1 MASNQGNGVENSG
14 AKKKRAVLIVLDSVG
29 IGEAPD
35 AADFG
40 DAGADTL
47 GHIAQAN
54 PGFAMPNMRS
64 LGLGNIEGVS
74 AIESV
79 DESCANFG
87 RMQEIAPGKD
97 TTSGHWEFAG
107 VLMDKPFL
115 TFPDGFPDD
124 IISEFCAKIG
134 VDGVLGNCPE
144 SGTVIIERLGREHIE
159 TGKPIVYTSADP
171 VFQIAAH
178 EDFVSVETLYAWC
191 EAAYEIVTPR
201 GVSRVIAR
209 PFVGE
214 WPHYKRT
221 ANRHDFAVPPPSK
234 TMMEALQEA
243 GVDVTGVGKISDI
256 YAGHG
261 IATSLKTTSND
272 HGVATTLGCIR
283 ERDGFIFTNLVDFDS
298 KYGHRRDPKG
308 YADALE
314 RFDSQVP
321 EILEALEDG
330 DLLMI
335 TADHGNDPTYRG
347 TDHTREYVP
356 IIALIK
362 GAAYGNDLGTRRC
375 FSDVG
380 ATIADYFGVKWEV
393 GESFL
398 QSLR

>member
-1 MASNQGNGVENSG
+1 MADR
-14 AKKKRAVLIVLDSVG
+14 KKRAVLIVLDSVG

-35 AADFG
+35 AADF
-40 DAGADTL
+40 DDVGADTL
-47 GHIAQAN
+47 GHIAETNA
-54 PGFAMPNMRS
+54 GFSMPNMQS

-74 AIESV
+74 AVESV
-79 DESCANFG
+79 EDSCANFG
-87 RMQEIAPGKD
+87 RMREVAPGKD

-124 IISEFCAKIG
+124 ILSAFCDKIG

-178 EDFVSVETLYAWC
+178 EDHVSVEKLYEWC

-214 WPHYKRT
+214 WPNYKRT
-221 ANRHDFAVPPPSK
+221 SNRHDFAVPPPSK
-234 TMMEALQEA
+234 TVMEALVES
-243 GVDVTGVGKISDI
+243 GVDVTAVGKINDI

-261 IATSLKTTSND
+261 INTSFKTKNND
-272 HGVATTLGCIR
+272 DGVETTLRCIR

-298 KYGHRRDPKG
+298 KFGHRRNPQG
-308 YADALE
+308 YAKALE
-314 RFDSQVP
+314 RFDSQLP
-321 EILEALEDG
+321 EILDALEEG

-335 TADHGNDPTYRG
+335 TADHGNDPTFRG

-356 IIALIK
+356 LIALIK
-362 GAAYGNDLGTRRC
+362 GQAHGNDLGTRTC

-380 ATIADYFGVKWEV
+380 ATVADYFGVSWEV
-393 GESFL
+393 GESFVEA
-398 QSLR
+398 LR